1 MLETYHNPVFFPR
14 AFRKL
19 EQVNFIFL
27 NEAFFR
33 HSHFSL
39 FFLSRLLPFI
49 WIER

>member
-1 MLETYHNPVFFPR
+1 MLETFNNPVFSPR

-27 NEAFFR
+27 NERFFG
-33 HSHFSL
+33 HSDFSL
-39 FFLSRLLPFI
+39 FSLPRLLPFI